1 MLTRCHNPRAPRT
14 YASRFQDISKN
25 IKRYQSQF
33 EAQDKLQMTRES
45 DDVLNKRRAL
55 SDRWDAFQKDVAY
68 RKERYASVLAAL
80 RPEEN
85 AEEGVQ
91 TDIEETFEVFVREEV
106 EVLDVKIK

>member
-1 MLTRCHNPRAPRT
+1 MSQPRAPRT
-14 YASRFQDISKN
+14 RPFCFQDISKN

-45 DDVLNKRRAL
+45 DDVLEKRRAL
-55 SDRWDAFQKDVAY
+55 MDRWEAFQEDVKY
-68 RKERYASVLAAL
+68 RKERYASVFAAL